1 MSCTTNNSISSNRV
15 TIRASGGGGLALTPQ
30 YSRVTLECV
39 GSNEWLMFK

>member
-1 MSCTTNNSISSNRV
+1 MSCTTNNSISSIRV
-15 TIRASGGGGLALTPQ
+15 TIRASGGGVKAKPPQ